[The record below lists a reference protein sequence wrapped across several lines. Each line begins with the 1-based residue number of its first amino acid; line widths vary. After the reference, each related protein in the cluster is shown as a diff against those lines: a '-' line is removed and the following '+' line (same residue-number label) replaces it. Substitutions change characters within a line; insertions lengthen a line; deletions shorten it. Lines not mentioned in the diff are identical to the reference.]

1 MTVPR
6 IDKDACISCGE
17 CIDMCPDL
25 FQWGEDG
32 KAEVVNKDGCDGCD
46 CEEAADACPTDA
58 ILLKDK

>member
-17 CIDMCPDL
+17 CIYMCPDL

-32 KAEVVNKDGCDGCD
+32 KAEVANKDGCNGCD
-46 CEEAADACPTDA
+46 CKETADACPTDA
-58 ILLKDK
+58 ILLEEK